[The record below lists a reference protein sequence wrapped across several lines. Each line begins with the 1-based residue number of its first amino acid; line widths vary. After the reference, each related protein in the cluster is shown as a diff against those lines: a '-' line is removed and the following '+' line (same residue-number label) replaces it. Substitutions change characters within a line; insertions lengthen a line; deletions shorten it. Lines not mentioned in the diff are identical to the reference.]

1 MDGKWTKDMAGALK
15 DAGTSLS
22 NESEGIKVV
31 LIVYIGAWC
40 ACPRRFSVVR
50 AHPLLATPP
59 PSPPSP
65 TPVPR
70 YDPQNP
76 HPSRFGRTMNKI
88 PPPMAPLRAKSS
100 SRATGSSP
108 PPPAPANR
116 GGLGSTTTLQAA
128 AAGWT
133 PRGADPGTTTAT
145 TTAEAATAGTAGVT
159 STSVTSTPTSPG
171 ANWTSEFMYPDDAS
185 PSLQDD
191 DFLNEG
197 EWTVGEGTGGA
208 EGEGYDPEWLER
220 FYEGVATLQAKY
232 TSYSTE
238 AMGQL
243 LGAFGGDVDKAE
255 ELIVALEREARR
267 VGTGEVKGWRP
278 SRG

>member
-1 MDGKWTKDMAGALK
+1 MVRLPSSFFGRSCSPPPRDPPTLS
-15 DAGTSLS
+15 SLS
-22 NESEGIKVV
+22 HPCATIRPSEPASKPFWEDYEQDPAAYGPPE
-31 LIVYIGAWC
+31 GEE
-40 ACPRRFSVVR
+40 
-50 AHPLLATPP
+50 LLEGDWFVP
-59 PSPPSP
+59 PS
-65 TPVPR
+65 
-70 YDPQNP
+70 
-76 HPSRFGRTMNKI
+76 
-88 PPPMAPLRAKSS
+88 
-100 SRATGSSP
+100 
-108 PPPAPANR
+108 PPAPANR